1 MYGGNRV
8 AGFYGADVAQ
18 LRSLAKDFQRASQ
31 SLQMQGQDLTRLVN
45 GATAWTGNDAQ
56 HFRSDWNGSHR
67 QTLLAAARILEQGS
81 ERLRANADQQ
91 EQTSSGSPQGTSGS
105 GNSAG
110 TNGSD
115 SPGASLLDWGKNL
128 LGVGLKVKDM
138 VDVVKDWSAYL
149 STKKIL
155 DFAGDLRSL
164 RSFSWADDFV
174 NFRGAVGPMAHLGR
188 AGDLIGKWGRFAGP
202 ALAPLSIFTGISD
215 MVNPEHGGWRGVGD
229 QVAGGLGVLGGVGS
243 IAMAAG
249 LLANPVGIGIVVGAG
264 LVAGGWALGNMI
276 ADSEWG
282 KDAGRWISDTA
293 SDAWDGTKNIASD
306 AWDGAKDAA
315 GDAVDGAKKFL
326 SNPVSSLGG
335 LFG

>member
-1 MYGGNRV
+1 M

-18 LRSLAKDFQRASQ
+18 LRLLAKDFQLASQ
-31 SLQMQGQDLTRLVN
+31 SLQMQGQDLTRVVN
-45 GATAWTGNDAQ
+45 GATMWTGNDAQ

-67 QTLLAAARILEQGS
+67 QSLLAAARILEQGS
-81 ERLRANADQQ
+81 QKLRANADQQ
-91 EQTSSGSPQGTSGS
+91 EQASEAGSSQGSSGTGNTSG
-105 GNSAG
+105 
-110 TNGSD
+110 NGSSD
-115 SPGASLLDWGKNL
+115 SPGASLLDWGKNI

-138 VDVVKDWSAYL
+138 VDVVKDWGAYL

-155 DFAGDLRSL
+155 DVALDARHLPV
-164 RSFSWADDFV
+164 FSWADDFV
-174 NFRGAVGPMAHLGR
+174 NFRGAVGPMARLGEI
-188 AGDLIGKWGRFAGP
+188 GDLIGKWGRFAGP
-202 ALAPLSIFTGISD
+202 ALAPLSIFTGIKD
-215 MVNPEHGGWRGVGD
+215 MVDPEHNGWRGVGD
-229 QVAGGLGVLGGVGS
+229 QVAGGLSVLGGVGS
-243 IAMAAG
+243 IAIAAG

-293 SDAWDGTKNIASD
+293 SDAWNGTKNIAND
-306 AWDGAKDAA
+306 AWDGAKDVA